1 MDTYYYVS
9 TPFSITLPQK
19 YADGQNM
26 TVPVSRCIPCMETNV
41 IMLYAMG
48 NTTKVVYRPVCVA
61 PGVDTHHVHAY
72 NVASGWALPDE
83 RTQDERQAE
92 SIRTSISRSV
102 RMVRELAACNPWQFF
117 VTITLSPANWQNRY
131 TPDGLQDVIKAMT
144 RRWRRKHKD
153 GSAYCPDF
161 KYLLIPEMHKNGAI
175 HLHGFVNHMPPAECI
190 PYTMADVN
198 SSKQLPKKICDKVR
212 AGETIY
218 HSPTWE
224 KLFGYNTFE
233 PISDLDKA
241 SSYVV
246 KYVSKEIGST
256 PFKMRYW
263 SSRKLSRATRI
274 ATYYFP
280 DSSDYSQQLND
291 YNDYMLSVA
300 AVTKA
305 KHAMHQESFVPIRDR
320 KKKDSESQTLMNITT
335 YVNGCDHSSSE
346 ILEHMDSVYD
356 ATPHYIEIRPDALIS
371 PEEVAQSQLRLN
383 FAHTRLIAK
392 KLTEEC
398 ITTQNDEASGHLE
411 WIDYKPFLTL
421 AKDDPRA
428 KHFRSSSPDIYKG
441 SQLSMFDL
449 VSKKILSQRSTNY
462 EYFNQN

>member
-1 MDTYYYVS
+1 MV
-9 TPFSITLPQK
+9 
-19 YADGQNM
+19 
-26 TVPVSRCIPCMETNV
+26 
-41 IMLYAMG
+41 YAMG
-48 NTTKVVYRPVCVA
+48 NTTKVIYRPACIA
-61 PGVDTHHVHAY
+61 PGVDTHYVHDY
-72 NVASGWALPDE
+72 NIASGWALPDE
-83 RTQDERQAE
+83 RTQDEREAE

-131 TPDGLQDVIKAMT
+131 TPDGLQDVIKAMV
-144 RRWRRKHKD
+144 RRWRRKDKT

-161 KYLLIPEMHKNGAI
+161 KYLFIPEMHKDGAI
-175 HLHGFVNHMPPAECI
+175 HLHGFVNCMPPAECI

-198 SSKQLPKKICDKVR
+198 SSKSLPKKICDKVR
-212 AGETIY
+212 AGETVY

-256 PFKMRYW
+256 PFKSRYW
-263 SSRKLSRATRI
+263 CSRKLSRATRI

-280 DSSDYSQQLND
+280 DSSDYSKQLND

-305 KHAMHQESFVPIRDR
+305 KHAMHQESYVPILDR
-320 KKKDSESQTLMNITT
+320 KKKATESQNLMNITT
-335 YVNGCDHSSSE
+335 YINGCDHHPAE
-346 ILEHMDSVYD
+346 ILKHMNAVYD
-356 ATPHYIEIRPDALIS
+356 TTPHYIDIKPDSLIS
-371 PEEVAQSQLRLN
+371 ADEVAQSQLRLN
-383 FAHTRLIAK
+383 FAHTRLVAK

-398 ITTQNDEASGHLE
+398 IAIQKDEATGRLE
-411 WIDYKPFLTL
+411 WIDYQPFLNL
-421 AKDDPRA
+421 AEDDPLI
-428 KHFRSSSPDIYKG
+428 KLFGSPAPIIPAG
-441 SQLSMFDL
+441 TQLSMFDL
-449 VSKKILSQRSTNY
+449 ATHTPLPNRRKSHDYVDLN
-462 EYFNQN
+462 

>member
-9 TPFSITLPQK
+9 TPLSVTLSQK
-19 YADGQNM
+19 CKNGQNM
-26 TVPVSRCIPCMETNV
+26 TIPVSHCIPNMETNV
-41 IMLYAMG
+41 IMVYAMG
-48 NTTKVVYRPVCVA
+48 NTTKVIYRPACIA
-61 PGVDTHHVHAY
+61 PGVDTHYVHDY

-83 RTQDERQAE
+83 RTQNEREAE

-102 RMVRELAACNPWQFF
+102 RMVRELAACNSWKFF
-117 VTITLSPANWQNRY
+117 VTITLAPANWQNRY
-131 TPDGLQDVIKAMT
+131 TPDGLQDVIKSMV
-144 RRWRRKHKD
+144 RRWRRKRKN

-161 KYLLIPEMHKNGAI
+161 KYLLIPEMHKDGAI
-175 HLHGFVNHMPPAECI
+175 HLHGFVSDMPHAECI

-198 SSKQLPKKICDKVR
+198 SSKNLPKKICDKVR
-212 AGETIY
+212 AGETVY

-256 PFKMRYW
+256 PFKSRYW
-263 SSRKLSRATRI
+263 CSRKLSRATRI

-280 DSSDYSQQLND
+280 DSSDYSKQLND

-305 KHAMHQESFVPIRDR
+305 KHAMHQESYVPILDR
-320 KKKDSESQTLMNITT
+320 KKKATESQCLMNITT
-335 YVNGCDHSSSE
+335 YINSCDHRPAE
-346 ILEHMDSVYD
+346 IIKHMNAVYD
-356 ATPHYIEIRPDALIS
+356 TTPHYIDIKPDSLVPA
-371 PEEVAQSQLRLN
+371 EEVTQSQLRLN

-398 ITTQNDEASGHLE
+398 IAIQKDEASGRLE
-411 WIDYKPFLTL
+411 WIDYQPFILLTE
-421 AKDDPRA
+421 DDPLI
-428 KHFRSSSPDIYKG
+428 KFFGSPSPIVPTG
-441 SQLSMFDL
+441 TQLSMFDL
-449 VSKKILSQRSTNY
+449 IPAPLPKRRITYDNFDRH
-462 EYFNQN
+462 

>member
-9 TPFSITLPQK
+9 TPLSTILPQK
-19 YADGQNM
+19 CKNGQNM
-26 TVPVSRCIPCMETNV
+26 TIPVSRCIPNMETNV
-41 IMLYAMG
+41 IIVYAMG
-48 NTTKVVYRPVCVA
+48 NTTKVIYRPACIA
-61 PGVDTHHVHAY
+61 PGVDTHYVHDY

-83 RTQDERQAE
+83 RTQDEREAE

-117 VTITLSPANWQNRY
+117 VTITLSPSNWQNRY
-131 TPDGLQDVIKAMT
+131 TPDGLQDVIKAMV
-144 RRWRRKHKD
+144 RRWRRKSKT

-161 KYLLIPEMHKNGAI
+161 KYLFIPEMHKDGAI
-175 HLHGFVNHMPPAECI
+175 HLHGFVNCMPPAECI

-198 SSKQLPKKICDKVR
+198 SSQNLPKKICDKVR
-212 AGETIY
+212 AGETVY

-256 PFKMRYW
+256 PFKSRYW
-263 SSRKLSRATRI
+263 CSRKLSRATRI

-305 KHAMHQESFVPIRDR
+305 KHAMHQESFVPILDR
-320 KKKDSESQTLMNITT
+320 RKISTESQNLMNITT
-335 YVNGCDHSSSE
+335 YINGCDHRPAE
-346 ILEHMDSVYD
+346 IIKHMNAVYD
-356 ATPHYIEIRPDALIS
+356 TTPHYIDIKPDSLVPA
-371 PEEVAQSQLRLN
+371 EEVAQSQLRLN

-398 ITTQNDEASGHLE
+398 IAIQKDEATGRLE
-411 WIDYKPFLTL
+411 WIDYQPFLNL
-421 AKDDPRA
+421 AENDPLI
-428 KHFRSSSPDIYKG
+428 KFFGSPSPIVPTG
-441 SQLSMFDL
+441 TQLSMFDL
-449 VSKKILSQRSTNY
+449 TTAPLPKRRITDDNFDRH
-462 EYFNQN
+462 